1 MPSTQFILVPVSFQP
16 NIHPRKH
23 TTQDMVLYVFDLFF
37 NYLGWRVKKQ
47 RGFAMNK
54 LMKTLGR
61 SLEENVIIC
70 KTKMAAS
77 T

>member
-1 MPSTQFILVPVSFQP
+1 
-16 NIHPRKH
+16 
-23 TTQDMVLYVFDLFF
+23 MVLYVFDLFF